1 MDSLI
6 KASENF
12 EQVNNIEETLDE
24 SLFLEYMR
32 KVPIWDFFCVS
43 KQEYLK
49 MAEEEKKKKISQ
61 YYSAMQSRHVPDGEF
76 LIFYFYFVFRMSLSI
91 KNYKEVTRS
100 FIHRLILSN
109 SAVNSLG
116 IQKIKSELTEN
127 KFFGENSHVLW
138 WRIHYD
144 SFNQIERVE
153 PIFIE

>member
-12 EQVNNIEETLDE
+12 EQVTNIEESLDE

-43 KQEYLK
+43 KQENLK

-76 LIFYFYFVFRMSLSI
+76 
-91 KNYKEVTRS
+91 S
-100 FIHRLILSN
+100 F
-109 SAVNSLG
+109 
-116 IQKIKSELTEN
+116 
-127 KFFGENSHVLW
+127 
-138 WRIHYD
+138 
-144 SFNQIERVE
+144 FN
-153 PIFIE
+153 

>member
-32 KVPIWDFFCVS
+32 KVPIWEFFCVS

-76 LIFYFYFVFRMSLSI
+76 FIFIFYLTLECLFQLRIIKKLQEASLIGLFYR
-91 KNYKEVTRS
+91 R
-100 FIHRLILSN
+100 
-109 SAVNSLG
+109 G
-116 IQKIKSELTEN
+116 
-127 KFFGENSHVLW
+127 VLL
-138 WRIHYD
+138 
-144 SFNQIERVE
+144 
-153 PIFIE
+153 

>member
-32 KVPIWDFFCVS
+32 KVPIWDFFCIS

-76 LIFYFYFVFRMSLSI
+76 FIFIFYLECLFQLRIIKKLQEASSIDLFY
-91 KNYKEVTRS
+91 
-100 FIHRLILSN
+100 RLPL
-109 SAVNSLG
+109 
-116 IQKIKSELTEN
+116 
-127 KFFGENSHVLW
+127 
-138 WRIHYD
+138 
-144 SFNQIERVE
+144 
-153 PIFIE
+153 

>member
-12 EQVNNIEETLDE
+12 EQVTNIEESLDE
-24 SLFLEYMR
+24 SVFLEYMR

-76 LIFYFYFVFRMSLSI
+76 LFFVF
-91 KNYKEVTRS
+91 
-100 FIHRLILSN
+100 
-109 SAVNSLG
+109 
-116 IQKIKSELTEN
+116 
-127 KFFGENSHVLW
+127 
-138 WRIHYD
+138 
-144 SFNQIERVE
+144 
-153 PIFIE
+153 

>member
-76 LIFYFYFVFRMSLSI
+76 FYFYFCF
-91 KNYKEVTRS
+91 
-100 FIHRLILSN
+100 
-109 SAVNSLG
+109 
-116 IQKIKSELTEN
+116 
-127 KFFGENSHVLW
+127 
-138 WRIHYD
+138 
-144 SFNQIERVE
+144 
-153 PIFIE
+153 

>member
-49 MAEEEKKKKISQ
+49 MAEEEKKKKISH
-61 YYSAMQSRHVPDGEF
+61 YYSAMKSRHVPDGEF
-76 LIFYFYFVFRMSLSI
+76 IVFIFYLECLFQLGII
-91 KNYKEVTRS
+91 KKLQEAS
-100 FIHRLILSN
+100 FIGLFYRI
-109 SAVNSLG
+109 G
-116 IQKIKSELTEN
+116 
-127 KFFGENSHVLW
+127 VLL
-138 WRIHYD
+138 
-144 SFNQIERVE
+144 
-153 PIFIE
+153 

>member
-76 LIFYFYFVFRMSLSI
+76 LILFCF
-91 KNYKEVTRS
+91 
-100 FIHRLILSN
+100 
-109 SAVNSLG
+109 
-116 IQKIKSELTEN
+116 
-127 KFFGENSHVLW
+127 
-138 WRIHYD
+138 
-144 SFNQIERVE
+144 
-153 PIFIE
+153 

>member
-61 YYSAMQSRHVPDGEF
+61 YYSAMQSRYVPDGEF
-76 LIFYFYFVFRMSLSI
+76 FIFIFIFYSTLKCLFQLKIIKKLQEASLIGLFYR
-91 KNYKEVTRS
+91 T
-100 FIHRLILSN
+100 
-109 SAVNSLG
+109 G
-116 IQKIKSELTEN
+116 
-127 KFFGENSHVLW
+127 VLL
-138 WRIHYD
+138 
-144 SFNQIERVE
+144 
-153 PIFIE
+153 

>member
-76 LIFYFYFVFRMSLSI
+76 F
-91 KNYKEVTRS
+91 
-100 FIHRLILSN
+100 
-109 SAVNSLG
+109 
-116 IQKIKSELTEN
+116 
-127 KFFGENSHVLW
+127 
-138 WRIHYD
+138 
-144 SFNQIERVE
+144 
-153 PIFIE
+153 IFILYLECLFQLRIIKKLQEASSIDLFYRLLL